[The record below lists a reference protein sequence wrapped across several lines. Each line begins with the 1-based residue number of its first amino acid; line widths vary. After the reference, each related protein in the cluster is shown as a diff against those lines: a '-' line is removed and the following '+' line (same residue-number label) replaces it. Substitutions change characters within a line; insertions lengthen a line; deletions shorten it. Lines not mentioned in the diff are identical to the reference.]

1 MAVQMF
7 ARFGSFVALALGVGL
22 EEVEVVLP
30 EPTVDSEVEVM
41 RVVLGK
47 LVAEEA
53 NCLGTGYR

>member
-1 MAVQMF
+1 MTVRLF
-7 ARFGSFVALALGVGL
+7 GESGSFGALALGVGL

-47 LVAEEA
+47 LVAEVA
-53 NCLGTGYR
+53 NYLGMGCR